1 MGIYYGK
8 ADFINYGKPSLLL
21 DFANKKSLT
30 DRISGNNL
38 FTFTR
43 TSTGTYV
50 GSDGLI
56 KSAAVNEARFDH
68 NPVTGESLG
77 LLIEESRTNS
87 VTTSNVITSS
97 LISAYGTALNLI
109 SSGVPPSPK
118 GENIYEIPS
127 SAEYRIIGTNGNS
140 FGGNSGASTTWTYSI
155 FVYPLSGISSVNL
168 NNHFGG
174 ATTYNLN
181 TLTITSTGGYTGTIQ
196 RFSNG
201 WWRLSYTRTYST
213 STELGLTIPGNPG
226 YYFSSAQI
234 EQGAFPTSYIPTAGS
249 QVTRTADSASI
260 TGGVT
265 SFYNQNQGTINL
277 EFNIPP
283 SVDTNNNRINY
294 LPLVCL
300 DDNTTNNS
308 LELGIEGS
316 NPSVVTYASG
326 LMRDAIIPK
335 QNLIGTS
342 KSVGSYTATG
352 GYVSQSSLSSV
363 NGDNDAFLFID
374 DNTNASYHLIGTS
387 ISSPG
392 FQTNFVHVVSVYAKK
407 YNSDFVFL
415 QTCDGGNRSANAVFN
430 FANPGAATQ
439 VVMGTFGSNYS
450 TGMIDCGGGWYRLY
464 IVFIIGSSAPVTLV
478 RFGPA
483 PAATGN
489 TIWGPG
495 LTYTSSGLGVYFSN
509 PQIEKS
515 CIIGK
520 YISTTSGSVTDADY
534 YNSITKNKIL
544 KMGYTYNNSTN
555 KISFSL
561 DGKPISSLTQTS
573 TMSYN
578 KLRIGSNSANTLSN
592 AIIKKIS
599 YYPSQLTET
608 QLESLTR

>member
-1 MGIYYGK
+1 MGIHYNK
-8 ADFINYGKPSLLL
+8 ADFITYGRPSLFL

-38 FTFTR
+38 ITFTR

-68 NPVTGESLG
+68 NPVTSESLG

-234 EQGAFPTSYIPTAGS
+234 EQGAFPTSYIPTTGS
-249 QVTRTADSASI
+249 QVTRNADSASI
-260 TGGVT
+260 TGTNLT
-265 SFYNQNQGTINL
+265 SFYNQSQGTLFCRFRNFGYGDAYHAGGGGVSFDNSQFQRNMISLNMRRDGPYYRNGAL
-277 EFNIPP
+277 VIFN
-283 SVDTNNNRINY
+283 DT
-294 LPLVCL
+294 
-300 DDNTTNNS
+300 TF
-308 LELGIEGS
+308 
-316 NPSVVTYASG
+316 A
-326 LMRDAIIPK
+326 
-335 QNLIGTS
+335 
-342 KSVGSYTATG
+342 
-352 GYVSQSSLSSV
+352 
-363 NGDNDAFLFID
+363 
-374 DNTNASYHLIGTS
+374 
-387 ISSPG
+387 SSP
-392 FQTNFVHVVSVYAKK
+392 
-407 YNSDFVFL
+407 
-415 QTCDGGNRSANAVFN
+415 
-430 FANPGAATQ
+430 
-439 VVMGTFGSNYS
+439 
-450 TGMIDCGGGWYRLY
+450 
-464 IVFIIGSSAPVTLV
+464 
-478 RFGPA
+478 
-483 PAATGN
+483 
-489 TIWGPG
+489 
-495 LTYTSSGLGVYFSN
+495 
-509 PQIEKS
+509 
-515 CIIGK
+515 
-520 YISTTSGSVTDADY
+520 TTSGPANNINDTVNY
-534 YNSITKNKIL
+534 YNFVGSFSASRRAF
-544 KMGYTYNNSTN
+544 TYNGITPGVDTASIVMPTISRFLINPNSNYVYDPFTGY
-555 KISFSL
+555 IS
-561 DGKPISSLTQTS
+561 
-573 TMSYN
+573 
-578 KLRIGSNSANTLSN
+578 R
-592 AIIKKIS
+592 IS